1 MKVRRTPW
9 WYYLVA
15 LIIGLAGGVGLAML
29 DERMATSL
37 LGAPWFVDVVLM
49 AMGIA
54 VLALA
59 LQVHAYANTDPAKRP
74 HAFINPQRAM
84 ITLVLAKALGL
95 AGAALAGWYGGQA
108 LMCLTHLE
116 ASYYRDAA
124 VECAIALVI
133 CIMVGYILKPRFV
146 IEEVETE
153 GHRFQMKTAYPY
165 LVKFVCPL
173 FMAIILVMGLLSYFG
188 VYSI

>member
-1 MKVRRTPW
+1 MKARRTPW

-116 ASYYRDAA
+116 ASYYYDAA

-133 CIMVGYILKPRFV
+133 CIIDMVIGIVSEGLCQLPPDEGAENPKLKRA
-146 IEEVETE
+146 E
-153 GHRFQMKTAYPY
+153 RRRRLQQAAAKTA
-165 LVKFVCPL
+165 K
-173 FMAIILVMGLLSYFG
+173 
-188 VYSI
+188 

>member
-108 LMCLTHLE
+108 RSLPWRDNPEPYRVWVAKGDPNNLLPSINETIARVLE
-116 ASYYRDAA
+116 DGTMDSF
-124 VECAIALVI
+124 IAEANELSDQA
-133 CIMVGYILKPRFV
+133 L
-146 IEEVETE
+146 E
-153 GHRFQMKTAYPY
+153 G
-165 LVKFVCPL
+165 
-173 FMAIILVMGLLSYFG
+173 
-188 VYSI
+188 